1 MKVGISTACF
11 YPEQETEAAV
21 RTIKSLGA
29 DCAEVFLRTFYEYR
43 PEFAKAVA
51 PDICGVDVNSVRVS
65 PENFEGQLFDV
76 SRRIRG
82 DGFYWLD
89 QIMRSAQ
96 LLGAKNYT
104 FRGFSGERVA
114 YGDFDALSGYI
125 RGVTEFCARY
135 GVNLCLENACCGL
148 YNRPY
153 IFSELKARCPQLS
166 AVFNLAQARKSGYP
180 YQMYLKDMSGVI
192 SHVYLPLDEV
202 TDYTEFFKRLKDA
215 GFGGA
220 VVIEEE
226 RYGGT
231 EKIRQSLDFLKE
243 LVYKIC

>member
-21 RTIKSLGA
+21 ITIKSLGA

-104 FRGFSGERVA
+104 FRGFLRAMDMLG
-114 YGDFDALSGYI
+114 GFDALSGYI
-125 RGVTEFCARY
+125 RGVTEFCSRY
-135 GVNLCLENACCGL
+135 GVNLCIENTCRGL
-148 YNRPY
+148 YKRPY

-166 AVFNLAQARKSGYP
+166 AVFNLAQAHKSGYP

-192 SHVYLPLDEV
+192 SHVYLPADEV

-215 GFGGA
+215 GFDGA
-220 VVIEEE
+220 VFIE
-226 RYGGT
+226 T
-231 EKIRQSLDFLKE
+231 ESYCNAGQIGRSLEFLKE
-243 LVYKIC
+243 LVYKIG